1 MYPLKFKP
9 IYFEK
14 IWGGRGLE
22 KFKKDIPRGSIG
34 ESWELSCHKN
44 GLSIIE
50 NGIYK
55 GKTLKDVIKIEREKL
70 LGRNIDLENFP
81 ILIKFISAED
91 NLSIQ
96 VHPDNEYA
104 RAVEN
109 ENGKSELWY
118 ILKAEEDSN
127 IILGNKSCSKEEF
140 KSGIISGDLERYLN
154 VIKVKEGEAY
164 YVNAGLLHAIGNGIV
179 LVEIQKSSDV
189 TYRVYDY
196 NRGREIHIN
205 KALDVIKLDLIGE
218 RLKESKENF
227 KGYNKINYGH
237 MEYFS
242 VEKYEINNILEEE
255 SCEESFYVY
264 ICIEGK
270 GVVAYNNNEE
280 WLNCGEVVLIPAT
293 LGKYYISGNLTI
305 LKIIMNV

>member
-22 KFKKDIPRGSIG
+22 KFKKHLPKGNIG

-44 GLSIIE
+44 GLSIVE

-55 GKTLKDVIKIEREKL
+55 GKTLKEVIEIEGEDL
-70 LGRNIDLENFP
+70 LGKNICMENFP

-96 VHPDNEYA
+96 VHPNNEYA
-104 RAVEN
+104 KAVEK

-118 ILKAEEDSN
+118 ILKAEEESN
-127 IILGNKSCSKEEF
+127 IILGNKPCNKEEF
-140 KSGIISGDLERYLN
+140 KNGILGGDLEKYLN

-164 YVNAGLLHAIGNGIV
+164 YVNAGLLHAIGKGIV
-179 LVEIQKSSDV
+179 LVEIQQSSDI

-205 KALDVIKLDLIGE
+205 KALDVINLDIVGE
-218 RLKESKENF
+218 CLKENKEF
-227 KGYNKINYGH
+227 FQGYNKINYGD

-242 VEKYEINNILEEE
+242 TEKYEIKDILEEE
-255 SCEESFYVY
+255 SCKESFYVY

-270 GVVAYNNNEE
+270 GIVAYNNNEE
-280 WLNCGEVVLIPAT
+280 SLECGEVVLIPAT
-293 LGKYYISGNLTI
+293 LGKYYISGDLTI

>member
-9 IYFEK
+9 VYFEK

-22 KFKKDIPRGSIG
+22 KFKKHLPKGNIG

-50 NGIYK
+50 NGFYK
-55 GKTLKDVIKIEREKL
+55 GKTLKEVIKIEGEKL
-70 LGRNIDLENFP
+70 LGKNVHLENFP

-96 VHPDNEYA
+96 VHPNNEYA
-104 RAVEN
+104 KAVEN

-118 ILKAEEDSN
+118 ILKAENSSN
-127 IILGNKSCSKEEF
+127 IILGTKPCSKGEF
-140 KSGIISGDLERYLN
+140 KNGIISGNLEKYLN
-154 VIKVKEGEAY
+154 VINVKEGEAY
-164 YVNAGLLHAIGNGIV
+164 YVNAGLVHAIGSGIV
-179 LVEIQKSSDV
+179 LVEIQQSSDI

-196 NRGREIHIN
+196 NRGRKIHIN
-205 KALDVIKLDLIGE
+205 KALDVINLNILGE
-218 RLKESKENF
+218 RLKERKEIL
-227 KGYNKINYGH
+227 KGYNKTKYGE

-242 VEKYEINNILEEE
+242 VEKYEINGVLQEE
-255 SCEESFYVY
+255 SSERSFYVY
-264 ICIEGK
+264 ICIEGE
-270 GVVAYNNNEE
+270 GIVAYNNNEE
-280 WLNCGEVVLIPAT
+280 RLECGEVVLIPAT

-305 LKIIMNV
+305 LKVIMNV